1 LEEMAKL
8 EARALKS
15 EGARRDERNTQV
27 TTLDNQ
33 MTELLIKAG
42 KWV

>member
-1 LEEMAKL
+1 MFELIQGDCLEEMAKL

-27 TTLDNQ
+27 TTSLED
-33 MTELLIKAG
+33 
-42 KWV
+42 